1 MSVADRDACSLQAE
15 AINVWTTANGHHH
28 HIGIKLHIIGQ
39 LEVERTLRV
48 IGFLNRLEN
57 RIRDHAHTGFF
68 QPLVHF
74 RADVHIEAVKDRIT
88 AIDQARL
95 DAEACEHVRKFTRDI
110 TAASN
115 DDMLRQ
121 GFQLE
126 HAIRGNRVLNTRQF
140 LFGWAPR

>member
-1 MSVADRDACSLQAE
+1 M
-15 AINVWTTANGHHH
+15 
-28 HIGIKLHIIGQ
+28 
-39 LEVERTLRV
+39 
-48 IGFLNRLEN
+48 
-57 RIRDHAHTGFF
+57 
-68 QPLVHF
+68 HF

-88 AIDQARL
+88 AIDQASL

-110 TAASN
+110 SAASN

-126 HAIRGNRVLNTRQF
+126 YAIGGDRVLNTGQL